1 MNWLDRAIMTVAPV
15 SGARRIAAR
24 AAVTRLTA
32 HYEATQPGNRG
43 TSWRATRADADT
55 AAASRQRL
63 AGIALDMVRN
73 SPLATRAQ
81 QVISSNVV
89 GDGIIPKVI
98 AKRKGERESAMRL
111 IEAHFDTTDIDADGR
126 NNLYGLQRLVVNALV
141 ASGEV
146 LIRRRRR
153 ERRDGF
159 SLPFQIQVIE
169 IDFLDTFA
177 FGKGA
182 EGNVVRDGIEYDA
195 IGRRV
200 AYHLL
205 SDHPGAR
212 GWRNLGR
219 ASRRVLAS
227 EILHIYRQ
235 DRPGQMRGVSW
246 FAPVALALQ
255 DMADHQDAQLMRQ
268 KIAACF
274 AAFRVTPDGEPETT
288 RNDPGGLSTLVPGRI
303 QTLAPGEDIRFA
315 EPPGVQGYDEFT
327 RSVSR
332 TVAAG
337 LGVTYEALTGDLTG
351 VNFSSARIGR
361 LEMDRNVSAWQWLLL
376 IPQMMQPL
384 AKWFDEAW
392 AIADPVRARQVKLQW
407 VPPRRMLI
415 DPNREITALRDKVR
429 AGFSSRS
436 EGIREM
442 GYDPE
447 RVLEEQIADAAA
459 ADQAGMIFDTDPRHV
474 SISGVA
480 QSVTGQGGDDGN
492 TTGTNPN
499 AGGDDA

>member
-1 MNWLDRAIMTVAPV
+1 MNWLDRAIMSVAPV

-24 AAVTRLTA
+24 AAITRLTA

-43 TSWRATRADADT
+43 TSWRATRTDADA

-63 AGIALDMVRN
+63 SGIALDMVRN

-81 QVISSNVV
+81 QVIASNVV

-98 AKRKGERESAMRL
+98 AKKKGEREAALRL
-111 IEAHFDTTDIDADGR
+111 IEAHFDTTDINADGR

-159 SLPFQIQVIE
+159 ALPFQIQVIE
-169 IDFLDTFA
+169 IDFLDSFA
-177 FGKGA
+177 FGKGEA
-182 EGNVVRDGIEYDA
+182 GNVVRDGIEYDA

-205 SDHPGAR
+205 SEHPGAR
-212 GWRNLGR
+212 GWRNLSR
-219 ASRRVLAS
+219 ASRRVAAS

-274 AAFRVTPDGEPETT
+274 AAFRVNLDGETPAATA
-288 RNDPGGLSTLVPGRI
+288 DPGGLSTLVPGRI
-303 QTLAPGEDIRFA
+303 QNLAPGEDIRFA
-315 EPPGVQGYDEFT
+315 EPPGVQGYYEFT

-337 LGVTYEALTGDLTG
+337 IGVTYEALTGDLTG

-384 AKWFDEAW
+384 AGL
-392 AIADPVRARQVKLQW
+392 VRRGLGH
-407 VPPRRMLI
+407 RR
-415 DPNREITALRDKVR
+415 PGPGP
-429 AGFSSRS
+429 AGQAA
-436 EGIREM
+436 M
-442 GYDPE
+442 G
-447 RVLEEQIADAAA
+447 AAA
-459 ADQAGMIFDTDPRHV
+459 AHADRPEPRDHRPTRQGARRLRQPVRGHPRDGIRSGARAGRADR
-474 SISGVA
+474 GRRGG
-480 QSVTGQGGDDGN
+480 GQGRHDLRHRPAPRLDLRCGAN
-492 TTGTNPN
+492 RVT
-499 AGGDDA
+499 